1 MKRTRIM
8 AAFIVATLGITGCT
22 VSVSGPSSE
31 TSSVKTVDGMTQ
43 GHASKSTSDNGSA
56 SFSVKDHHIDM
67 TNFSF
72 DADESGKVQAELNED
87 GLVYAKVLVHDGN
100 MIWQSVVDGLYTEN
114 FSADSAKEQ
123 LNTIYQLS
131 TGASDT
137 PISENDIY
145 HENGVIYSYLGL
157 TDGEMIVIL
166 KEGTN
171 KYITIAYTTMEHG
184 TEEILNSAYNTL
196 IQ

>member
-1 MKRTRIM
+1 MKRTKVLVALM
-8 AAFIVATLGITGCT
+8 VATLGITGCT

-43 GHASKSTSDNGSA
+43 GHANKSTSNNGSA
-56 SFSVKDHHIDM
+56 SFSVKDHHVEM

-100 MIWQSVVDGLYTEN
+100 TIWQSVVDGLYTEN
-114 FSADSAKEQ
+114 FTADSAKEQ
-123 LNTIYQLS
+123 LNTVYQFS
-131 TGASDT
+131 TGASDA

-145 HENGVIYSYLGL
+145 HENGVMYSYLGL

-171 KYITIAYTTMEHG
+171 KYIAIAYTTMEHG
-184 TEEILNSAYNTL
+184 TEEILNTAYNSL